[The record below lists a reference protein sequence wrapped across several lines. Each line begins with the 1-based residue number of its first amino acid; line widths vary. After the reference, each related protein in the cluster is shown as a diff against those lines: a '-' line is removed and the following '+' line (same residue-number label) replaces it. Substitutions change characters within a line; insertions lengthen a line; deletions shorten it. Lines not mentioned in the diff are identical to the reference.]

1 MTNTFNANGNVLTV
15 KEGAAAIT
23 RQDDALNRVT
33 NYINAAGSSNGAHI
47 RATAPK
53 CPSTRSPRTGVL
65 QYKVRSFETGIANP
79 PDRDRLSTV
88 SPNLFSYKN
97 YRFFFFSLEEPRVH
111 VHVLSPDGEAKFWIE
126 PQIELAMNHGFKTHQ
141 ISELER
147 VIKEHEDEIRNAW
160 IRHFGR

>member
-1 MTNTFNANGNVLTV
+1 M
-15 KEGAAAIT
+15 
-23 RQDDALNRVT
+23 
-33 NYINAAGSSNGAHI
+33 
-47 RATAPK
+47 
-53 CPSTRSPRTGVL
+53 
-65 QYKVRSFETGIANP
+65 
-79 PDRDRLSTV
+79 

-126 PQIELAMNHGFKTHQ
+126 PQIELAMNHGLKAHQ